1 MRVNLL
7 LNEPPIVGY
16 TNIDAAI
23 PTSTK
28 DKIAGN
34 VFNLDALVDDGEC
47 DEIIA
52 RNIINLCPVKDVGKV
67 VKNWVNKLQH
77 GGTLT
82 VGTVDLKEL
91 SRAVHLG
98 VVDVPTATQVLFGD
112 QENIWR
118 KSVMDI
124 EILEALMERY
134 GLKVINKSFDGIIGL
149 VSGQRP

>member
-16 TNIDAAI
+16 TNIDVAI
-23 PTSTK
+23 PTSTE